1 MSGNQSLERGL
12 GVLEL
17 LDKSPKP
24 LGVREI
30 ARQLALS
37 PTIVQR
43 LLTTLLAQCYVEQ
56 DSETRRY
63 YIGYRAMK
71 LGNQL
76 LRGDRLV
83 VNAHTELVR
92 LAEEYN
98 LSSYLG
104 SRRDDRGLYLLS
116 VQSGGPINIQTTP
129 GELTYLHCTA
139 MGKMLLSDLS
149 DNEVFDLLGSGPLE
163 QITPKTIVNTSEIV
177 AQLDGVRKNGFAYV
191 NGEAILGIISI
202 AAPVYDASLKM
213 KAALSVAFSPISSPE
228 LSLNFVTPLVKEAAW
243 NVSRKIGG
251 IL

>member
-1 MSGNQSLERGL
+1 MSGNQSLKRGL
-12 GVLEL
+12 DILEL
-17 LDKSPKP
+17 LDKSPKL

-30 ARQLALS
+30 ARQLELS

-43 LLTTLLAQCYVEQ
+43 HLTTLLAQCYVEQ

-63 YIGYRAMK
+63 YLGYRAMK

-83 VNAHTELVR
+83 ATAHTELTR
-92 LAEEYN
+92 LAEQYN

-104 SRRDDRGLYLLS
+104 SRRGDRGLYLLS
-116 VQSGGPINIQTTP
+116 VQNSGPINIQTTP

-139 MGKMLLSDLS
+139 MGKVLLSELS
-149 DNEVFDLLGSGPLE
+149 DEEVFELLGPGPLE
-163 QITPKTIVNTSEIV
+163 QVTPRTIVNTAEIV
-177 AQLDGVRKNGFAYV
+177 AQLDEVRKNGYASV
-191 NGEAILGIISI
+191 NEEAILGVISI
-202 AAPVYDASLKM
+202 AAPIFDASLKM

-228 LSLNFVTPLVKEAAW
+228 LSLDSVIPLVKEAAW

-251 IL
+251 VV